1 MMIKNLDEMSR
12 GPQKK
17 LPKYKARDI
26 AAECLWDEVAKAYY
40 SLTDDPDFDKKYT
53 QEEQDMI
60 MDYYDELG
68 KKMCKVIGKEF
79 YTV

>member
-26 AAECLWDEVAKAYY
+26 AAECL
-40 SLTDDPDFDKKYT
+40 
-53 QEEQDMI
+53 
-60 MDYYDELG
+60 
-68 KKMCKVIGKEF
+68 
-79 YTV
+79 